1 MSCRA
6 VLLVASAVVIPA
18 SLSAQGW
25 IERDGPVTVM
35 QQRSPVVRVSST
47 VRVELDG
54 RIARFEVEERFRNN
68 GGGLQ
73 EGTYLYPMP
82 ADAAFSDFSLF
93 QGDQELKGEM
103 MTAEQAR
110 GIYEEIVRKQRDP
123 ALLTLAG
130 HGLIR
135 AQVFPIQP
143 GETRRVI
150 LRYTQL
156 LPRDGDAFKL
166 RYALGSRG
174 EVPVTISVTAREGER
189 FGVPYSPTH
198 KVEWREDRGR
208 LTVRSECDPRGE
220 FQLLL
225 PLRRGLLGTTVMTH
239 APGGGDRFAMLVVS
253 PPVISS
259 DRVQPRDLTLV
270 VDVSGSM
277 SGGKMEQARSALN
290 QALGTLRAADRF
302 RVIAFSS
309 GVTEY
314 ANGYTLA
321 TRDNVRRAREFVD
334 NLEARGGTNISG
346 ALEAALGVRQDPERM
361 GIVLFMT
368 DGIPSVGEQ
377 APERIAASA
386 AARRHQLRIFPIGV
400 GHDVN
405 TYLLDR
411 LAVEGKGRVE
421 YVAPDANVEQA
432 LGSVMSRIDRP
443 VLTDLR
449 IISSPVRLLERAPA
463 ELPDL
468 FSGEELVV
476 FARYQGQASGDI
488 IIEGTRNG
496 RRERFSAPVRF
507 PEHETANAW
516 IAPLWASQRIGELTR
531 QARLEGASTAL
542 VSQIRELG
550 LRYGIITEYSSY
562 LVLEPGATAM
572 NQRVRLDEAALNA
585 APAAPAAQSGA
596 DAFRRAEKSAKLA
609 ETKTLDDADRAAEKE
624 LRKDRNAV
632 PAKRVGGR
640 MFYELG
646 AVWTDAAHSDT
657 VQVVD
662 VAPFSPAW
670 FALTRSLPEIVPW
683 LSAGD
688 SVVIA
693 GKRVSIKVGGKG
705 LTTWQPGQLE
715 RVTRDFRGA

>member
-6 VLLVASAVVIPA
+6 ALLVASAVALPA
-18 SLSAQGW
+18 TLSAQGW

-35 QQRSPVVRVSST
+35 QPRSPVVRVSSA
-47 VRVELDG
+47 VRVELEG
-54 RIARFEVEERFRNN
+54 RIARFEVEERFRNT

-156 LPRDGDAFKL
+156 LPRDGDAFRL

-174 EVPVTISVTAREGER
+174 DVPVTISVTARDAER
-189 FGVPYSPTH
+189 YGVPYSPTH

-225 PLRRGLLGTTVMTH
+225 PVRRGLIGTTVVTH

-253 PPVISS
+253 PPVVS
-259 DRVQPRDLTLV
+259 REMVLPRDLTLV

-277 SGGKMEQARSALN
+277 SGGKMEQARAALN
-290 QALGTLRAADRF
+290 QALGSLRAVDRF

-309 GVTEY
+309 GVTEF
-314 ANGYTLA
+314 ASGYTAA
-321 TRDNVRRAREFVD
+321 TRQNVRRAREFVD

-346 ALEAALGVRQDPERM
+346 ALGAALGTRNDPERM

-368 DGIPSVGEQ
+368 DGLPSVGEQ
-377 APERIAASA
+377 APEKIAATA
-386 AARRHQLRIFPIGV
+386 AGMRQGLRIFPIGV

-432 LGSVMSRIDRP
+432 LGSVMSRIDAP

-449 IISSPVRLLERAPA
+449 IVSSPVRFLERVPA

-468 FSGEELVV
+468 FSGEEMVV
-476 FARYQGQASGDI
+476 FARYQGDASGEM

-516 IAPLWASQRIGELTR
+516 VAPLWASQRIGELTR
-531 QARLEGASTAL
+531 QARLEGASPAL
-542 VSQIRELG
+542 VAQIRELG
-550 LRYGIITEYSSY
+550 LRYGVITEYSSY
-562 LVLEPGATAM
+562 LVLEPGQVAQGQRFRLEEAVVTA
-572 NQRVRLDEAALNA
+572 NA
-585 APAAPAAQSGA
+585 PPAAQSGA
-596 DAFRRAEKSAKLA
+596 DAFRRAEKSARMA
-609 ETKTLDDADRAAEKE
+609 EAKTLAAADEAAEMDV
-624 LRKDRNAV
+624 RKNQNAV
-632 PAKRVGGR
+632 KSKRVAGKI
-640 MFYELG
+640 FYDLG
-646 AVWTDAAHSDT
+646 SVWTDATHSDT

-688 SVVIA
+688 SVLIA
-693 GKRVSIKVGGKG
+693 GKRVSIRVGDKG
-705 LTTWQPGQLE
+705 LTAWQPGQLE
-715 RVTRDFRGA
+715 RVTRNFRGA